1 MLKKG
6 LIVAVAGVVAI
17 VLAVGGASEP
27 VEAPEASVAPCGPP
41 STPAGSGAVDWR
53 RSSLAAGPVAV
64 PRRPLASMRE
74 VRSGQLTTRMP
85 LLVAGHRYVVISVPL
100 ALRNRVFLYFGSVL
114 DHEGVR
120 TTSLL
125 GAPGYAEIEFQ
136 PCRGRDR
143 TVWPGGIRVIGRRPV
158 WLLVTVE
165 GQPNSIPVALGDPTV
180 ETQR

>member
-1 MLKKG
+1 VLKKG
-6 LIVAVAGVVAI
+6 LIVTVAGVVAI

-27 VEAPEASVAPCGPP
+27 VEVPEASVAPCGPP
-41 STPAGSGAVDWR
+41 STAAASAPVGWR
-53 RSSLAAGPVAV
+53 RSSLTAGPVAV

-74 VRSGQLTTRMP
+74 AQGRQLTTRMSV
-85 LLVAGHRYVVISVPL
+85 LVAGHRYVVLSVPL
-100 ALRNRVFLYFGSVL
+100 ALRNRVFLYYGRVL
-114 DHEGVR
+114 DHEGAA

-136 PCRGRDR
+136 PCRDRDR

-165 GQPNSIPVALGDPTV
+165 GRPSSIPVSLGHPTA
-180 ETQR
+180 EARR